1 MFLNVKNL
9 VSLQVQST
17 FLIQTKLLKGWGETS
32 CYGLKK
38 KKKNSMGNLF

>member
-1 MFLNVKNL
+1 MFLNVKNP

-17 FLIQTKLLKGWGETS
+17 FLIQTKLLRGWREAS

-38 KKKNSMGNLF
+38 KKTCMGNLF